1 MITSFGSKRV
11 NLRSG
16 GKVYLSYVLIL
27 KQSRILRRQPYKTA
41 SHAREYSEMVSRR
54 YERMFHATR

>member
-11 NLRSG
+11 NLRS